1 MRLKVENAIAKS
13 NMLKSKR
20 RHVYE
25 SNYNCENPNE
35 VYYDLIVKKIYC
47 SSGIGVQKKLALVRV
62 LARS

>member
-1 MRLKVENAIAKS
+1 MRLKVENAITKS

-20 RHVYE
+20 RHMCE

-35 VYYDLIVKKIYC
+35 ACYNLIVKKICC
-47 SSGIGVQKKLALVRV
+47 SSHIGFRKKLALVRV